1 LPTGPSNKMGWK
13 TAYALLDTFIEY
25 DKSECRGFVAR
36 FKELNGDQSV
46 VLKDTFKNGDVS
58 VATQISAIR
67 HCRRSLR
74 S

>member
-1 LPTGPSNKMGWK
+1 MGWK